1 MCSRSLAKAIFI
13 DLDNVN
19 YENYD
24 NFEGLFLLVI

>member
-19 YENYD
+19 YD